1 MNTPSIDPF
10 MGLEFEKSYSDIF
23 NTEIDFQGF
32 SLPHTPTRPSFS
44 PKELVKGEEKSKN
57 AKFPSVEHPIDKPM
71 PVLIDSRTTPQDE
84 VKIAESLNYQHPVG
98 YVSKYAADQVLASRS
113 EERAEPST
121 NESISCNKFDK
132 DKPSEGRMKH
142 AKVKLSAIST
152 TEPSQ
157 RLFIPYLPENNDIKL
172 AKIKKSIRELKKGI
186 REYTKSEEYRKSKD
200 GKKRLSISDF
210 VTKNYIPQCR
220 IFDLKMHLILYRQQ
234 YNEKLLKSI
243 IQKLDSN

>member
-1 MNTPSIDPF
+1 M
-10 MGLEFEKSYSDIF
+10 
-23 NTEIDFQGF
+23 
-32 SLPHTPTRPSFS
+32 
-44 PKELVKGEEKSKN
+44 
-57 AKFPSVEHPIDKPM
+57 
-71 PVLIDSRTTPQDE
+71 
-84 VKIAESLNYQHPVG
+84 G
-98 YVSKYAADQVLASRS
+98 YVSKYAADQVLASWS

-121 NESISCNKFDK
+121 NESISCDKFDK
-132 DKPSEGRMKH
+132 DQPSKGRMKH

-220 IFDLKMHLILYRQQ
+220 IF
-234 YNEKLLKSI
+234 
-243 IQKLDSN
+243 